1 MLHPENAAFKDTL
14 HTNSRPG
21 PTTSAPFVA
30 AEPGQDL
37 AASEDGCATLFFFFF
52 GVPLFFDVI
61 KLFISQVA
69 AHSCSRCH
77 AAECKISFEVVY
89 F

>member
-37 AASEDGCATLFFFFF
+37 AASEDVQHFSFFFL
-52 GVPLFFDVI
+52 V
-61 KLFISQVA
+61 S
-69 AHSCSRCH
+69 H
-77 AAECKISFEVVY
+77 Y
-89 F
+89 FLMWLNYS